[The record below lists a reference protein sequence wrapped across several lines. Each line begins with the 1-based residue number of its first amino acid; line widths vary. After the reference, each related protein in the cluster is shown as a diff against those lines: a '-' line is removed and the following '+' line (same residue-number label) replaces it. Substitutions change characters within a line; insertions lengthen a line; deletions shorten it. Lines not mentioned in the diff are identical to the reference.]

1 MVGGY
6 QLSLP
11 HLHRPPNGWGQR
23 ACIMWELQE
32 LSIGQGESDPPAMVV
47 ADRDGVI
54 REWNPAATHMF
65 GYSAAEAIGQTL
77 DLIVPEEERA
87 DHWRSYRRVMATDI
101 MNYSPDHILDVLG
114 MRQDGSRVPLDA
126 MLTATHDSSGRII
139 AVTATLR
146 EVCVAMP

>member
-1 MVGGY
+1 MSE
-6 QLSLP
+6 LTEPSM
-11 HLHRPPNGWGQR
+11 GQT
-23 ACIMWELQE
+23 
-32 LSIGQGESDPPAMVV
+32 ESEPQAVVV

-54 REWNPAATHMF
+54 REWNPAAALIF

-126 MLTATHDSSGRII
+126 MLTATHDSSGRIV
-139 AVTATLR
+139 AVTAILR
-146 EVCVAMP
+146 EVAMP